1 MIEFRQLKHIQ
12 LLSKYK
18 NFSKAAEAANITQ
31 PALSISI
38 KKAEKY
44 FGNILFSRKTKLIE
58 LTPQGEIV
66 LSMAN
71 QMLEALEKSKVNIIN
86 MNNLDKGLVNFGLDT
101 FLSKPL
107 APPVISKIHTLHP
120 NISFN
125 VNINPWFNLISPLR
139 NGDIDF
145 FITIYSSASDF
156 SDLDLHKEEI
166 KLPLPRYYVRK
177 GHPLTLK
184 KKIIGTD
191 IKEYPWIGN
200 LVSPTFANWL
210 MTVTGVDKNNSNENP
225 FLATVND
232 SQMGT
237 ELVIRSD
244 AISAVSHEDLEQ
256 YLEKDLIEILDIE
269 WSIPHPEN
277 IGVIVSM
284 TDKEFSP
291 ATRLLINEIKK
302 YAKKW

>member
-1 MIEFRQLKHIQ
+1 MIDIRQLKHIQ
-12 LLSKYK
+12 FLAKYK

-44 FGNILFSRKTKLIE
+44 FGNFLFSRKTKLIE
-58 LTPQGEIV
+58 LTAQGEV
-66 LSMAN
+66 ALSVAN
-71 QMLEALEKSKVNIIN
+71 EMLVSLEKGKVDIIN
-86 MNNLDKGLVNFGLDT
+86 MNNLEKGLVNFGLDT

-107 APPVISKIHTLHP
+107 APNVISNIHKEHP
-120 NISFN
+120 SISFN

-139 NGDIDF
+139 NGDLDF

-156 SDLDLHKEEI
+156 TDLDLHKEEI
-166 KLPLPRYYVRK
+166 KLPLPQYYVRK

-184 KKIIGTD
+184 DKIIGTD
-191 IKEYPWIGN
+191 IKQYPWIGN

-210 MTVTGVDKNNSNENP
+210 MAVTEVNEDDGNP
-225 FLATVND
+225 FLATVTD

-237 ELVIRSD
+237 ELILKSD
-244 AISAVSHEDLEQ
+244 AIGAVALEDLEQ
-256 YLEKDLIEILDIE
+256 YLEKELIEILDIE

-291 ATRLLINEIKK
+291 ATKLLLNEIQK